1 MLLVQFY
8 EHINVQSVVQLVLKV
23 EIAILVRIHFVLFS
37 SAHTIK
43 YCQATGGD
51 DHHHHRQLPTPYEKM
66 LRMQT
71 FDFDEQFQSSLLG
84 QFSNPSSLYSN
95 GWSDS
100 YL

>member
-1 MLLVQFY
+1 MLL
-8 EHINVQSVVQLVLKV
+8 LL
-23 EIAILVRIHFVLFS
+23 L
-37 SAHTIK
+37 AHTIK

-51 DHHHHRQLPTPYEKM
+51 DHHQHRQLPTPYEKM

-71 FDFDEQFQSSLLG
+71 FDFDEQFSSSFLG